1 MQDNTTTASEITE
14 TLAAFAA
21 GLTFEDL
28 PEKLIA
34 HMRLSALDALG
45 CCLVGATLPWTRMVA
60 DLVRAEGG
68 APQARLIGTGDRV
81 PLAAAALVN
90 ATAGHAFELDDIHRD
105 SIIHPNSIC
114 VPVAL
119 NCAEAMG
126 GASGRAVVTAIAA
139 GYEVATRVGMAGGT
153 DLLLRGFHPQGT
165 GGAIAAAV
173 TAGHMYGL
181 DAAGMRNAIGIAG
194 SLGSGLMAAQEGAMV
209 KRLHSGNAAQ
219 AGVRAVLLAQNGFT
233 GISNLVEAEYGGFL
247 SSFAGAVD
255 MSRITEGLGTHWE
268 ADETGFKP
276 YATVTSIHA
285 ALDSLAKIMREN
297 GLAAD
302 DIAKIRVGTSK
313 ATYVHCA
320 WPYEA
325 QSVTAA
331 QMNLYYGLA
340 MIALDG
346 AAFVDQF
353 DESRIADPAVFDF
366 IGRIE
371 AAVDPEIDGL
381 GREFRHMARLS
392 VATVDGRHF
401 SHEERHRR
409 GSPQNPVSEADMTAK
424 FRTLAAGSLSA
435 DRVDGVIDLCGRLD
449 ELADVGPLIDAVSDP
464 QHDP

>member
-1 MQDNTTTASEITE
+1 MQDSAAATPAITE
-14 TLAAFAA
+14 TLSAFAA
-21 GLTFEDL
+21 NLKFDDL
-28 PEKLIA
+28 PGRLVA
-34 HMRLSALDALG
+34 HMRLSTLDALG

-60 DLVRAEGG
+60 ELMRAEGG
-68 APQARLIGTGDRV
+68 TPEARLIGSGDRV

-119 NCAEAMG
+119 GFAEARG
-126 GASGRAVVTAIAA
+126 GASGRDVITAMVA
-139 GYEVATRVGMAGGT
+139 GYEVATRVGMAAGT

-173 TAGHMYGL
+173 TAGHMCGL

-194 SLGSGLMAAQEGAMV
+194 SLGAGLMAAQEGAMV
-209 KRLHSGNAAQ
+209 KRLHSGNAAA
-219 AGVRAVLLAQNGFT
+219 AGVRAALLAAKGFT

-247 SSFAGAVD
+247 SSFAGDVD

-285 ALDSLAKIMREN
+285 ALDSLAIIMREN
-297 GLAAD
+297 GLVAD

-353 DESRIADPAVFDF
+353 DEARIADPAVFDF
-366 IGRIE
+366 IFRIE
-371 AAVDPEIDGL
+371 ASVDPEIDRL
-381 GREFRHMARLS
+381 GREYRHMARLS
-392 VATVDGRHF
+392 VETVDGHRF
-401 SHEERHRR
+401 SHEERDRR
-409 GSPQNPVSEADMTAK
+409 GSPQNPVSEADLTAK
-424 FRTLAAGSLSA
+424 FRTLAAGSL
-435 DRVDGVIDLCGRLD
+435 DDDMVTGVIALCAGLD
-449 ELADVGPLIDAVSDP
+449 SLASVDPLIEAVSGS
-464 QHDP
+464 

>member
-1 MQDNTTTASEITE
+1 MQDSNAAAPAITE
-14 TLAAFAA
+14 TLATFAA

-28 PEKLIA
+28 PDRLVA
-34 HMRLSALDALG
+34 HMRMSTLDALG

-68 APQARLIGTGDRV
+68 TPEARLIGTGDRV

-119 NCAEAMG
+119 NAAEARG
-126 GASGRAVVTAIAA
+126 GASGRDVVTAMAA

-181 DAAGMRNAIGIAG
+181 DAKGMRNAIGIAG

-219 AGVRAVLLAQNGFT
+219 AGVRAALLARNGFT

-247 SSFAGAVD
+247 SAFAGNVD

-285 ALDSLAKIMREN
+285 ALDSLAAIMRDN
-297 GLAAD
+297 GLAAG

-320 WPYEA
+320 WPYAA

-331 QMNLYYGLA
+331 QMNLFYGLA

-353 DESRIADPAVFDF
+353 HESRIADPAVFNF
-366 IGRIE
+366 IARIE

-392 VATVDGRHF
+392 VETVDGRRF

-409 GSPQNPVSEADMTAK
+409 GSPQNPVSDADLTAK
-424 FRTLAAGSLSA
+424 FRALAAGSLDS
-435 DRVDGVIDLCGRLD
+435 DRVASVIDLCSRLD
-449 ELADVGPLIDAVSDP
+449 SLPDVGPLVDAVCNP
-464 QHDP
+464 